1 MTSTD
6 RTQELN
12 SRVSALN
19 RTLEKCLAALALAY
33 GPQARQKLEALRDEV
48 ISEFKSS
55 ADRERQHAK
64 VVRPAIQTIELAFE
78 EVLRDLANDDV
89 KERA

>member
-1 MTSTD
+1 
-6 RTQELN
+6 
-12 SRVSALN
+12 
-19 RTLEKCLAALALAY
+19 
-33 GPQARQKLEALRDEV
+33 LRDEV

-89 KERA
+89 NECQPEINSLKASVTVPFNTGYRLSFPVADPYR